1 MGRQESPLLKLC
13 SSLDSEHSGPSTL
26 GEHVRDYSVWPEQSW
41 CPPEGLPGP
50 EARAGSVLRASVGQ
64 REPCTACTCWGAL
77 CTLVGWGSG
86 GRDLLLDSWVGS
98 LPSSRQ

>member
-50 EARAGSVLRASVGQ
+50 EARAGSVLRASVG
-64 REPCTACTCWGAL
+64 AMGAL
-77 CTLVGWGSG
+77 YCLHLLGCSLHPG
-86 GRDLLLDSWVGS
+86 GLGVW
-98 LPSSRQ
+98 RQRPAS